1 MGHRRAHIIQSVS
14 YLAMVAC
21 ACVGSALAERPVTNA
36 DEWPS
41 YGANRGNSKY
51 SPLDHIRRENVNQV
65 RIVWRWRSID
75 DQVQRRIPG
84 LKPWLFEA
92 TPLMIGG
99 MLYVST
105 SFGQIA
111 ALDAAT
117 GKVIWFLDPRSYA
130 NGYPPLYGFAHR
142 GVAYWADAKVNP
154 KDERILVATVDGY
167 LLALEARTGKLVPG
181 FGSGGRMDLTLGL
194 ARPIERRLY
203 ANTSPPVI
211 SRDVI
216 VIGSGIRDAMGP
228 SERTPRGDV
237 RGFDVRT
244 GKQLWVFH
252 SVPERGEAGNETW
265 LDDSW
270 KSPRGV
276 SAWAPL
282 SADEELGY
290 VYLPFSAPSNDY
302 YGGDRPGDNLFGD
315 SIVCLNAR
323 TGQRIWHFQTAHHGI
338 WDYDPPAAPT
348 LVDITVDGR
357 RIKALAQVTKQGFC
371 FVLDRATGKPVWPVV
386 EKAVPQSDSGH
397 ERTSPTQPFPSK
409 PAPFD
414 RQGVNSEGD
423 LIDFTPELREKAAN
437 ILKKYSYGPLYTP
450 PSFKGTISVPGS
462 QGGASW
468 AGAAFDPET
477 EMLYVPSVTRPT
489 VMTLYEKGHPRFK
502 GRTLTTDAYFGYRDL
517 LVGPEGLPLFKPPF
531 GRITAINL
539 RTGDHAW
546 MVASGDGPL
555 DHPLLKDLKLPKLGW
570 PLRTF
575 VLVTKSLLFAAQEGP
590 VGPERLSGEHLEAD
604 HTIRDPELRAYDK
617 GSGEL
622 LTQVKL
628 PANATGS
635 PMSYFTNGKQ
645 YIVVP
650 VGGSNIPAEL
660 VALTLP

>member
-1 MGHRRAHIIQSVS
+1 
-14 YLAMVAC
+14 
-21 ACVGSALAERPVTNA
+21 
-36 DEWPS
+36 
-41 YGANRGNSKY
+41 
-51 SPLDHIRRENVNQV
+51 
-65 RIVWRWRSID
+65 
-75 DQVQRRIPG
+75 
-84 LKPWLFEA
+84 
-92 TPLMIGG
+92 
-99 MLYVST
+99 
-105 SFGQIA
+105 
-111 ALDAAT
+111 
-117 GKVIWFLDPRSYA
+117 
-130 NGYPPLYGFAHR
+130 
-142 GVAYWADAKVNP
+142 
-154 KDERILVATVDGY
+154 
-167 LLALEARTGKLVPG
+167 
-181 FGSGGRMDLTLGL
+181 
-194 ARPIERRLY
+194 
-203 ANTSPPVI
+203 
-211 SRDVI
+211 
-216 VIGSGIRDAMGP
+216 
-228 SERTPRGDV
+228 
-237 RGFDVRT
+237 
-244 GKQLWVFH
+244 
-252 SVPERGEAGNETW
+252 
-265 LDDSW
+265 
-270 KSPRGV
+270 
-276 SAWAPL
+276 
-282 SADEELGY
+282 
-290 VYLPFSAPSNDY
+290 
-302 YGGDRPGDNLFGD
+302 
-315 SIVCLNAR
+315 
-323 TGQRIWHFQTAHHGI
+323 
-338 WDYDPPAAPT
+338 
-348 LVDITVDGR
+348 
-357 RIKALAQVTKQGFC
+357 
-371 FVLDRATGKPVWPVV
+371 
-386 EKAVPQSDSGH
+386 
-397 ERTSPTQPFPSK
+397 
-409 PAPFD
+409 
-414 RQGVNSEGD
+414 VNSEGD